1 MDLQEAWGFRMI
13 CKLDLSFP
21 PALDLM
27 SIRTLQGEILPLWPG
42 YLPTLEVKPQSK
54 LFSSPA
60 ASKESLV
67 HPLYDTTPPQKKN
80 SFKDQPPAQPPCTQ
94 LLFYSIHTGR
104 GAQLPFS
111 RLSWALGGICS
122 WCWPWCQDPISE
134 KLGAQGLP
142 RRCPQAE
149 LGPGSGPLIYP
160 QPLLGISSAPSCF
173 PWCSPELPLHFLSTS
188 SAKMRLP
195 VREGGRIQESQ
206 HLGSLPEGGR
216 GQQGYNQNSSL
227 KIRRQ

>member
-67 HPLYDTTPPQKKN
+67 HPLYDTTPPKKKTASKTSLLPSLHAHSS
-80 SFKDQPPAQPPCTQ
+80 SFTQ
-94 LLFYSIHTGR
+94 STQVGGHSSLF
-104 GAQLPFS
+104 
-111 RLSWALGGICS
+111 LGSPG
-122 WCWPWCQDPISE
+122 PWEASAP
-134 KLGAQGLP
+134 GV
-142 RRCPQAE
+142 
-149 LGPGSGPLIYP
+149 GPG
-160 QPLLGISSAPSCF
+160 
-173 PWCSPELPLHFLSTS
+173 
-188 SAKMRLP
+188 AK
-195 VREGGRIQESQ
+195 IQ
-206 HLGSLPEGGR
+206 
-216 GQQGYNQNSSL
+216 
-227 KIRRQ
+227 